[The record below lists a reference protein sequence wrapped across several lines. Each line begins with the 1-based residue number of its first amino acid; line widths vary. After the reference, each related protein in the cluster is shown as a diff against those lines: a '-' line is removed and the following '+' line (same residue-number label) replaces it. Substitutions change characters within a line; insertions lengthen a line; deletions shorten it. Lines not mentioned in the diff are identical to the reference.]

1 MKKCLESIYAHT
13 RGISFEI
20 FVIDNGS
27 HDGTVEMIR
36 LEFPSVTCIANAVN
50 RGFAGANNQGIEMA
64 GGRYVLLLNPDTEL
78 KNDALARM
86 TEWMDTKPNCG
97 VVGCRLLNTDL
108 SHQNSVRR
116 FPRLLDQIII
126 LLKLH
131 HIFPKL
137 PPLSRYLASR
147 FDYTKESKVDQ
158 VMGAFFM
165 IRLEGIE
172 KIGILDE
179 RNFFNWFEEVDFCI
193 RAREAGYEI
202 WYTPS
207 ADVIHHYGQ
216 SFKQIMPFA
225 KQKMWNRSLRRYFHK
240 HHSVIEYSVIA
251 SVGWI
256 ALGMA
261 WCMDLVNSMFNRRL
275 FWTTLFIIASLNLL
289 SFFAFYSPLL
299 NWLSFVLILIFAALI
314 AWRNLS
320 WGIYILLAEL
330 MISSQ
335 GHLFDVYIGGFRLS
349 LRMGLFII
357 LFAVWGF
364 TRKAFLA
371 WSNVKLLL
379 KNYQFYIIFG
389 LVIVWGIVNGILKNN
404 TLGFLYQDF
413 NGYLFFLLLPVFI
426 TAFANQKKVTGYRLP
441 VIRDLLTI
449 WAAALVWQFIAV
461 TLLLF
466 FYSHIDIF
474 WRMLVPLYDWF
485 RDQRIIEVG
494 LYKYNF
500 YRVFMQSGIWALTG
514 FFVFIAHFLENK
526 QEKKNAAKFW
536 LLCIVII
543 TILLINLSRSF
554 WVGGVIGFI
563 WFTYLYL
570 VRFRAPIKKTL
581 RHAFTLA
588 LCFIAS
594 LALITIILIIPI
606 GKIPGL
612 KAISSLP
619 KRATETEESAVRSR
633 KALLLPLKEGIQRH
647 ALLGS
652 GFGATVT
659 YKTTDPRYLAAHR
672 DNPYYTTFAF
682 EWGWL
687 DVWYKLG
694 VVGLLLYL
702 ALIFDIVKRGW
713 KMSIG
718 LTAGIIA
725 LVVVHFFTPF
735 LNHPL
740 GIGYLLLADA
750 VFRSSQTKKS

>member
-1 MKKCLESIYAHT
+1 MDVSIIIVSWNTRDLLQKCLQSIYKHT

-27 HDGTVEMIR
+27 HDGAVEMIR
-36 LEFPSVTCIANAVN
+36 LEFPGLTCIANVVN
-50 RGFAGANNQGIEMA
+50 RGFAGANNQGIKRA

-78 KNDALARM
+78 TNDALSLM
-86 TEWMDTKPNCG
+86 TKWMDEKRECG
-97 VVGCRLLNTDL
+97 IAGCHLLNTDL

-116 FPRLLDQIII
+116 FPQLLDQTII

-131 HIFPKL
+131 HLFPKL
-137 PPLSRYLASR
+137 LSSYLESD
-147 FDYTKESKVDQ
+147 FDYRKESKVDQ

-165 IRLEGIE
+165 IRRSVIE
-172 KIGILDE
+172 NLGELDE
-179 RNFFNWFEEVDFCI
+179 RNFWNWFEEVDFCL
-193 RAREAGYEI
+193 RARDRGYEI
-202 WYTPS
+202 WYAPL
-207 ADVIHHYGQ
+207 ANVIHHYGQ
-216 SFKQIMPFA
+216 SFKQVMPFA
-225 KQKMWNRSLRRYFHK
+225 KQEMWNRSLRNYFKK
-240 HHSVIEYSVIA
+240 HNSIIAYCVITLA
-251 SVGWI
+251 SWLAVLI
-256 ALGMA
+256 SLIM
-261 WCMDLVNSMFNRRL
+261 MFNRSL
-275 FWTTLFIIASLNLL
+275 FSKTLFIIASINLL
-289 SFFAFYSPLL
+289 SFFAFSSPIV
-299 NWLSFVLILIFAALI
+299 NWLGFILILASAALI
-314 AWRNLS
+314 AWRHLL
-320 WGIYILLAEL
+320 WGVYILLAEL

-335 GHLFDVYIGGFRLS
+335 GHLFDVYVSGFRLS
-349 LRMGLFII
+349 LRIGLFSV
-357 LFAVWGF
+357 LLGVWAL
-364 TRKAFLA
+364 KIP
-371 WSNVKLLL
+371 NVKLLL
-379 KNYQFYIIFG
+379 KNYKFYIVFG
-389 LVIVWGIVNGILKNN
+389 LVIAWGIINAFLSHNN
-404 TLGFLYQDF
+404 RSFLYQDF

-426 TAFANQKKVTGYRLP
+426 TAFKNKLQTTFLF
-441 VIRDLLTI
+441 TI

-474 WRMLVPLYDWF
+474 WRMLVPVYGWF

-514 FFVFIAHFLENK
+514 FFVFIAHFLEKK
-526 QEKKNAAKFW
+526 QEKKDAMKIW
-536 LLCIVII
+536 LLCVVII

-570 VRFRAPIKKTL
+570 THFHALIKKTL
-581 RHAFTLA
+581 HRAFILA
-588 LCFIAS
+588 LC
-594 LALITIILIIPI
+594 LITSVTLIAVILIIPI

-612 KAISSLP
+612 KAIASLP
-619 KRATETEESAVRSR
+619 DRATETEESAVRSR
-633 KALLLPLKEGIQRH
+633 KALLSPLKEAIQRH
-647 ALLGS
+647 SLLGS

-659 YKTTDPRYLAAHR
+659 YKTTDPRYLAAHPN
-672 DNPYYTTFAF
+672 NPYYTTFAF

-694 VVGLLLYL
+694 FLGMIAYL

-713 KMSIG
+713 NMSIG

-740 GIGYLLLADA
+740 GIGYLLLSDA
-750 VFRSSQTKKS
+750 MFRSSQTKKS